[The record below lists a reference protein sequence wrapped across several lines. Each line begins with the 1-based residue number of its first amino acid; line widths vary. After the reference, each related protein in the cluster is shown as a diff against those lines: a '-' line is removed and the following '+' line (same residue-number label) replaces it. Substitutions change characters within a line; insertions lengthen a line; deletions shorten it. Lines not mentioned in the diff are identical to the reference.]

1 MWINTNINYYY
12 TCCLYGAVCNG
23 NLNFFGPKC
32 HALRYFHFRAHPF
45 NAPPNDVARLKT
57 IKYKHHINIR
67 YIRILCT

>member
-1 MWINTNINYYY
+1 MVRCVMVISTFLGPNVMRF
-12 TCCLYGAVCNG
+12 TCC
-23 NLNFFGPKC
+23 
-32 HALRYFHFRAHPF
+32 HFRAQKVAILRAHPF